1 MRLWLYR
8 KLIFQ
13 KKIFS
18 EPTTLFSL
26 MGISFG
32 VAFLVV
38 SMAGFS
44 GFTRSLKSSII
55 DVSGDI
61 NIFKQG
67 KRIDNPEKVIEKIK
81 KASPRIKESLGFVSV
96 EVLVANKGNLSAVLL
111 RGMDWNKLGN
121 LKELSKRVV
130 DKIEDPSRGFGHP
143 AFIGKVVAQK
153 LKLKVGDHFKI
164 ILPEVSRSSSTR
176 VSSKVEGFY
185 VHSVLDFGKY
195 EFNERIMIAEIKQV
209 QKLAGMGE
217 KINGF
222 RIKIRDSD
230 KAPLEAGKIQEALGW
245 DYLVRD
251 WSMINRSLFK
261 AIRYEKTVLFF
272 IMLIMVVAAFFNVS
286 TTLFLGVL
294 RRYSQIGVLR
304 ALGLGRGD
312 ILFLFCLQGLILG
325 VTGLSLGLGLG
336 LLFCHGFDNLQ
347 KIYPIMPE
355 DVYRLSN
362 FATHLQWTDTV
373 WVTVATLVIC
383 LLSSLAPAIRGARL
397 SPVEGLKYE

>member
-1 MRLWLYR
+1 MHFWLYR

-13 KKIFS
+13 KKTFY

-26 MGISFG
+26 LGISLG

-44 GFTRSLKSSII
+44 GFTKSLKSSII

-67 KRIDNPEKVIEKIK
+67 KRINHPERVIEEIK
-81 KASPRIKESLGFVSV
+81 KASSQVKDFLGFVSV

-111 RGMDWNKLGN
+111 QGMDWNKLKS
-121 LKELSKRVV
+121 LKALSKRVV
-130 DKIEDPSRGFGHP
+130 DRIKDPSRGFGHP
-143 AFIGKVVAQK
+143 VFIGKVAAQK
-153 LKLKVGDHFKI
+153 LKLKVGDHFKT
-164 ILPEVSRSSSTR
+164 ILPKVSSSSSTQI
-176 VSSKVEGFY
+176 SPKVEGFY

-209 QKLAGMGE
+209 QKLAGMDK

-222 RIKIRDSD
+222 RLKIKDSD
-230 KAPLEAGKIQEALGW
+230 KAFTEAEKIQEALGW
-245 DYLVRD
+245 DYFVRD
-251 WSMINRSLFK
+251 WSMTNLSLFK

-304 ALGLGRGD
+304 ALGFGKKD
-312 ILFLFCLQGLILG
+312 ILLLFCLQGLILG
-325 VTGLSLGLGLG
+325 LIGLSLGLGLG
-336 LLFCHGFDNLQ
+336 LLFCYSFDNLQ

-373 WVTVATLVIC
+373 WVVAATLVIC
-383 LLSSLAPAIRGARL
+383 LLSSLAPAIRGAKL

>member
-1 MRLWLYR
+1 MRFWLYR
-8 KLIFQ
+8 RLIFQ
-13 KKIFS
+13 KKFFF

-26 MGISFG
+26 LGITLG

-44 GFTRSLKSSII
+44 GFTKSLKSSII

-67 KRIDNPEKVIEKIK
+67 KRIDNPEEVIEVFK
-81 KASPRIKESLGFVSV
+81 KASPQVREFLGFVSV
-96 EVLVANKGNLSAVLL
+96 EVLVANKGNLSAILL
-111 RGMDWNKLGN
+111 QGMDWEKFGS
-121 LKELSKRVV
+121 LKGLTNRVV
-130 DKIEDPSRGFGHP
+130 DKVKDPSQGFGHP
-143 AFIGKVVAQK
+143 AFLGKVVAQK
-153 LKLKVGDHFKI
+153 LKLKVGDHFKT
-164 ILPEVSRSSSTR
+164 ILPKVSRSSSTHI
-176 VSSKVEGFY
+176 SPQVEGFY
-185 VHSVLDFGKY
+185 VHTILDFGKY

-209 QKLAGMGE
+209 QKMAGMGQ

-222 RIKIRDSD
+222 RIKIQDSD
-230 KAPLEAGKIQEALGW
+230 KAPLEAERIQEALGW
-245 DYLVRD
+245 DYFVRD
-251 WSMINRSLFK
+251 WSMTNRSLFK

-294 RRYSQIGVLR
+294 RRYSQIGVMR
-304 ALGLGRGD
+304 ALGLKAKD
-312 ILFLFCLQGLILG
+312 IVFLFCLQGLILG
-325 VTGLSLGLGLG
+325 TMGLSFGLGLG
-336 LLFCHGFDNLQ
+336 LLFCYGFDNLQ
-347 KIYPIMPE
+347 KVYPIMPE

-362 FATHLQWTDTV
+362 FSTYLHWTDTV
-373 WVTVATLVIC
+373 NVVIATLVIC